1 MVTCV
6 FLIFFFSCVLFN
18 ILFVLLSLVGMT
30 FIPYLTSW
38 YRKWRGLYPFWT
50 DQAFTHT
57 HIHSVSFLC
66 LHVQT
71 ISLCELS
78 CTSVKCCMLRGTYIL
93 CVRVL
98 VFLYNIFFDIT
109 GIAGEGST
117 FCARCTG
124 MNCTTLTTY
133 VFRLMHIAKAPFYGA
148 QRL

>member
-1 MVTCV
+1 MGVDTGESLESGDMC
-6 FLIFFFSCVLFN
+6 IPDFFFLLCFVQYIF
-18 ILFVLLSLVGMT
+18 LFVLLSLVGMT

-78 CTSVKCCMLRGTYIL
+78 CTSVKCCMLRVTYIL

-98 VFLYNIFFDIT
+98 VFLYN
-109 GIAGEGST
+109 T
-117 FCARCTG
+117 F
-124 MNCTTLTTY
+124 LTSQELLGRG
-133 VFRLMHIAKAPFYGA
+133 VPSVHDVLE
-148 QRL
+148 